1 MAGLSNVLLLF
12 LQVFFC
18 IATTI
23 LFSLPS
29 TTTAM
34 ISTAISGSVIITK
47 ARMLPHGIHD
57 VRSSIAATTAVFRS
71 CRRQA
76 FRIRQQQEFMAHY
89 RYLSSTAIQLSS
101 SNPSSSSPLTTST
114 VPHTQA
120 SSIFDSYRNPNNV
133 NDIVV
138 AALSPCGGC
147 KVTACTIRN
156 LMNEIISSHN
166 MNPIPADA
174 LGRLVVC
181 SVLISNGM
189 QYEQTLQISID
200 SDDGPLQGAMVVCSG
215 GGSLVRGYVGN
226 PSIQGFTLQ
235 EAVGKSGTVQVVKNH
250 PSWPNPYNGITRIR
264 TGEIDRDVGIYLAE
278 SEQRSCALAATTVV
292 TSDTILCR
300 AAGGYLV
307 ERLPG
312 CSEESIQKVEQ
323 NLANLLKDGEDTLS
337 KLLLKGITPLDL
349 IFQIF
354 HGMSVDNDDSAIPLG
369 HISPSFCCPCT
380 EDRLLRSLR
389 LLPRSEVE
397 EIIAKH
403 DAIEARC
410 HFCGKLYR
418 LEPEEV
424 RQKFALAKGDPSKD
438 VDL

>member
-1 MAGLSNVLLLF
+1 MVALGKVVNPNLLISLQLYLLSIISTIILT
-12 LQVFFC
+12 FFS
-18 IATTI
+18 I
-23 LFSLPS
+23 

-34 ISTAISGSVIITK
+34 ISTSVRKGGLMTK
-47 ARMLPHGIHD
+47 AQRFHLH
-57 VRSSIAATTAVFRS
+57 
-71 CRRQA
+71 
-76 FRIRQQQEFMAHY
+76 
-89 RYLSSTAIQLSS
+89 
-101 SNPSSSSPLTTST
+101 SSSSRYYASSISIGTST
-114 VPHTQA
+114 TFCSYGHHNSGKLGPFFRMRRTAIPSSASSLSTSTLPHTQS
-120 SSIFDSYRNPNNV
+120 SSIFDPYRNPNNV

-147 KVTACTIRN
+147 KITACTVRN
-156 LMNEIISSHN
+156 LMNEMISSHS
-166 MNPIPADA
+166 MNSVPADV

-181 SVLISNGM
+181 SLLISNGM
-189 QYEQTLQISID
+189 QYDQTLQISVD

-215 GGSLVRGYVGN
+215 GGTQVRGYVGN
-226 PSIQGFTLQ
+226 PSLNGFTRS
-235 EAVGKSGTVQVVKNH
+235 EAVGKSGTVQIVKNH
-250 PSWPNPYNGITRIR
+250 PSWPNPYNGITRLQ
-264 TGEIDRDVGIYLAE
+264 TGDIDIDVGIYLAE
-278 SEQRSCALAATTVV
+278 SEQRSCALAAATVI
-292 TSDTILCR
+292 TSDTVLCR

-312 CSEESIQKVEQ
+312 CSEEAIRTVEQ
-323 NLANLLKDGEDTLS
+323 NLAALLKNDEDALSNLLLQGV
-337 KLLLKGITPLDL
+337 TPLEL

-354 HGMSVDNDDSAIPLG
+354 HGMSDDNTVIPLG
-369 HISPSFCCPCT
+369 YVSPSFLCPCT

-389 LLPRSEVE
+389 LLPPSEVE

-418 LEPEEV
+418 LEPDEV